1 MPRYTG
7 TVRGDSLRD
16 LYAKALALLGLAV
29 LAAAGA
35 LFDYWPIT
43 NEFPMVARI
52 ATPVVRDVPS
62 VALTANAA
70 AAMVAAAEPRDRA
83 RPAIA
88 APPPV
93 AVPVALAPVA
103 VAAIAIST
111 SAYQM
116 DLGTRAVFAPIDVA
130 AAEEPALGAVSVS
143 APPQAVV
150 VERMPTA
157 GPGPGESADDG
168 SAVGA
173 VTDALK
179 KTGQTIARTGARTGA
194 SIRDALV
201 SFGGAFR
208 KIL

>member
-1 MPRYTG
+1 
-7 TVRGDSLRD
+7 VRGDSLRD

-93 AVPVALAPVA
+93 AVPVAL
-103 VAAIAIST
+103 AIST